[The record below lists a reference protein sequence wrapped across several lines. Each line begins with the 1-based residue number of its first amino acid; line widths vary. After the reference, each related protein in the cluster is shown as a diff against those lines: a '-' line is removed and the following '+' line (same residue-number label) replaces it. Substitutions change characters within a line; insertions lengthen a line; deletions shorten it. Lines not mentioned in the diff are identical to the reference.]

1 MQPKLH
7 LVVGRESTWS
17 IRAYLCLQLAKLDFN
32 ITAIA
37 LGEADYKQQL
47 RAQSPTMLVPVLH
60 TGDASIHDSL
70 AITEFANEQCNG
82 GLYPVC
88 ASKRAI
94 ARSYLAELHSGFT
107 LIRSQLPFQL
117 LQMPDATSTVQLEPE
132 IARLT
137 NIWQQ
142 FGTSFAFGNAG
153 AVDAFYS
160 LMALRL
166 LQYGVSLEG
175 NAGRYQQHLVA
186 WPLFQQ
192 ALLEAKKW

>member
-1 MQPKLH
+1 MQPKLN

-17 IRAYLCLQLAKLDFN
+17 IRAYLCLQLAKLDFD
-32 ITAIA
+32 ITTIA
-37 LGEADYKQQL
+37 LGDAGYQQQL
-47 RAQSPTMLVPVLH
+47 RAESATMLVPVLH
-60 TGDASIHDSL
+60 TKEVSVHDSL
-70 AITEFANEQCNG
+70 AITEFANELCNG
-82 GLYPVC
+82 GLYPAS

-94 ARSYLAELHSGFT
+94 ARSYLAELHSGFS

-117 LQMPDATSTVQLEPE
+117 LQTPDTASTIPLQSE

-137 NIWQQ
+137 CIWQP
-142 FGTSFAFGNAG
+142 FGPSFAFGHAG

-166 LQYGVSLEG
+166 LQYGVTLDG
-175 NAGRYQQHLVA
+175 NAGRYQQHLVN